1 MTLRAGPDCLTR
13 EMDRPTADAALAGLD
28 LIPFAESAVAQAK
41 EMERRLLD
49 HDIPVM
55 LAKPPAKA
63 CCGGGCGCGAK
74 VQLLVREADAP
85 KISQLLQADWIEAVR
100 REGTVAEGL
109 VPLRTP
115 QENEVICPACQ
126 FVGVLVDGSCQ
137 DCGLVLE

>member
-1 MTLRAGPDCLTR
+1 
-13 EMDRPTADAALAGLD
+13 MDRPTADAALAGLE
-28 LIPFAESAVAQAK
+28 LIPFGESAVAQAK

-74 VQLLVREADAP
+74 VQLLVREADAQ
-85 KISQLLQADWIEAVR
+85 KISQLLQADWLEAVR

-126 FVGVLVDGSCQ
+126 FVGALVDGSCQ

>member
-1 MTLRAGPDCLTR
+1 
-13 EMDRPTADAALAGLD
+13 MDRPTADAALAGLD

-74 VQLLVREADAP
+74 VQLMVREADAP
-85 KISQLLQADWIEAVR
+85 KISQLPSR
-100 REGTVAEGL
+100 RTASSQSAWSTVAEGL

-115 QENEVICPACQ
+115 RENELVCPACQ

>member
-1 MTLRAGPDCLTR
+1 
-13 EMDRPTADAALAGLD
+13 MDRQTADAALEGLE
-28 LIPFAESAVAQAK
+28 LVPFAESAVAQAK
-41 EMERRLLD
+41 ELERRLLAN
-49 HDIPVM
+49 DIPVL

-74 VQLLVREADAP
+74 VQLLVREDDAP
-85 KISQLLQADWIEAVR
+85 KIAQLLQSDWLDAVR

-115 QENEVICPACQ
+115 QEHELVCPACQ
-126 FVGVLVDGSCQ
+126 FVGALVEGSCQ